1 MLLTSLYNEKEPSP
15 ADETSCNHKA
25 MNSISTPFHINE
37 RYAPS
42 LGVFHQQQQEYT
54 RDIINARPT
63 GTNSMYPNFHNM
75 PYYENQSH
83 VPQIK
88 NTRLLQT
95 SALDHL
101 FTVSGQQGR
110 NFHPNTDSS
119 FIYQQSVVAC
129 KPEDKGNHS
138 LETDI
143 TSGAK
148 NGRRKRRKYNKKI
161 HTASCH
167 DIISGRGHGVNRHA
181 GNVKFREIISRYKLA
196 YSTSSPPAKK
206 QITLQVLAE
215 IQKLNP
221 PGRFLVQNL
230 EAKIWEEL
238 PPGQSKRKI
247 SQALREKPKKPG
259 SGTKKT
265 SETLS
270 IELENNSKDDYS
282 SSENDMDHD
291 ARSSDESDD
300 ESDSSN
306 YCYTNRYMIQEN
318 NMNNHKRDAGLRGE
332 GNDASTAQQQR
343 FATQSLPPLP
353 IAPQIGSKSGI
364 QDQRS
369 LEDIATNVQ
378 NYVQQLNQNILLA
391 AASRNVGCATS
402 CADNSTFHQH
412 MNIPPKLP
420 LQTSSTLPFQSF
432 APTQMGKHVQSV
444 NQYQEH
450 HPALM
455 RNDFEVSNVLLPNP
469 DRQRIQDGV
478 PSFALSPLAGKKF
491 KSNDDQTCAFVNY
504 NAMSIRYRSNDDDI
518 DNASIENANTDN
530 LDSDKAKAAREFFQ
544 KLVSVLSTCENVSAL
559 YSVIRSGC
567 ESFSDFSEIFA
578 RREPIIKPADNDIII
593 IRKEESLARSG
604 GDFCEDYQDDN
615 QGIHIGN
622 MRLVEYIQLFS
633 HYYGNPQVAPDETR
647 TSIVKMILKSIK
659 DEGGRFLLKERDKD
673 KGVPTFETLTEECI
687 ERILRSLLLQ
697 SCQYIL
703 FPACNDVLLGRD
715 GVSRLNQGN
724 MFFKSII
731 LANKSLLQT
740 LTCVEDVQKVAIE
753 IIFQIRSRN
762 GRFLMSCNQSGMWQ
776 ILNHADTVEE
786 VRRVLSEEFR
796 RA

>member
-1 MLLTSLYNEKEPSP
+1 MKKE
-15 ADETSCNHKA
+15 
-25 MNSISTPFHINE
+25 
-37 RYAPS
+37 R
-42 LGVFHQQQQEYT
+42 
-54 RDIINARPT
+54 
-63 GTNSMYPNFHNM
+63 
-75 PYYENQSH
+75 
-83 VPQIK
+83 
-88 NTRLLQT
+88 
-95 SALDHL
+95 
-101 FTVSGQQGR
+101 
-110 NFHPNTDSS
+110 
-119 FIYQQSVVAC
+119 
-129 KPEDKGNHS
+129 
-138 LETDI
+138 
-143 TSGAK
+143 
-148 NGRRKRRKYNKKI
+148 
-161 HTASCH
+161 
-167 DIISGRGHGVNRHA
+167 
-181 GNVKFREIISRYKLA
+181 
-196 YSTSSPPAKK
+196 
-206 QITLQVLAE
+206 
-215 IQKLNP
+215 
-221 PGRFLVQNL
+221 
-230 EAKIWEEL
+230 
-238 PPGQSKRKI
+238 QSKRKI

-391 AASRNVGCATS
+391 AASRNVGCDTS
-402 CADNSTFHQH
+402 CADNSTFQQH

-432 APTQMGKHVQSV
+432 APTQMGNHVQSV

-455 RNDFEVSNVLLPNP
+455 RNDFEVSNVLPNP

-478 PSFALSPLAGKKF
+478 PSFALSPLAEKKF

-593 IRKEESLARSG
+593 IRKEESLARSR

>member
-1 MLLTSLYNEKEPSP
+1 
-15 ADETSCNHKA
+15 
-25 MNSISTPFHINE
+25 MNSILTPFHINE

-42 LGVFHQQQQEYT
+42 LQVFHQQQQEYT
-54 RDIINARPT
+54 RDIINARFT

-83 VPQIK
+83 VPEIK

-95 SALDHL
+95 SALDH
-101 FTVSGQQGR
+101 FSTVSGQQGR
-110 NFHPNTDSS
+110 NVHPNTDSS

-148 NGRRKRRKYNKKI
+148 NSRRKRRKYNKKI

-181 GNVKFREIISRYKLA
+181 GNVKFREIISRYKLD

-230 EAKIWEEL
+230 EAKTWEEL
-238 PPGQSKRKI
+238 PLGQAQRKI
-247 SQALREKPKKPG
+247 SQALREKPKKPE

-270 IELENNSKDDYS
+270 KELESNSKDDCS

-306 YCYTNRYMIQEN
+306 YYYTNRRDMTHQED
-318 NMNNHKRDAGLRGE
+318 NMNNKRDGLRGE
-332 GNDASTAQQQR
+332 GNDASTAQQR
-343 FATQSLPPLP
+343 LATQSLPPLT
-353 IAPQIGSKSGI
+353 IAPQICSKSGI
-364 QDQRS
+364 QDQRP
-369 LEDIATNVQ
+369 LEDIATNVH

-391 AASRNVGCATS
+391 AASNAGATT
-402 CADNSTFHQH
+402 DDTFQQH

-420 LQTSSTLPFQSF
+420 LQTSSALPFQSL
-432 APTQMGKHVQSV
+432 ALSPAQMGNQHVQSV
-444 NQYQEH
+444 NQHQEH
-450 HPALM
+450 HRALM
-455 RNDFEVSNVLLPNP
+455 QQDFEVSNVLPNP
-469 DRQRIQDGV
+469 DRRRIQDGV
-478 PSFALSPLAGKKF
+478 ASFHLSPLAEKKF
-491 KSNDDQTCAFVNY
+491 KSNGDQMCAFVNY
-504 NAMSIRYRSNDDDI
+504 NDMSIRYSSDDDA
-518 DNASIENANTDN
+518 DNASSIENANTDN
-530 LDSDKAKAAREFFQ
+530 MDSDRTKAAGEFFQ
-544 KLVSVLSTCENVSAL
+544 KMVTVLSTCENLSAL

-567 ESFSDFSEIFA
+567 ESFSDFSDIFA
-578 RREPIIKPADNDIII
+578 RRKSIIQPAYNDIII
-593 IRKEESLARSG
+593 IRKEESLGRSR
-604 GDFCEDYQDDN
+604 GDSCHDGN

-633 HYYGNPQVAPDETR
+633 YDYGNPQVTPDETR

-659 DEGGRFLLKERDKD
+659 DEEGRFLLKERDKD
-673 KGVPTFETLTEECI
+673 KGVLTFETLTEECI

-753 IIFQIRSRN
+753 IIFQIRARN

-776 ILNHADTVEE
+776 ILNHADAVEE
-786 VRRVLSEEFR
+786 IRRVLSEEFR
-796 RA
+796 RT